1 MKAATRSY
9 RANESS
15 AKDLILTVWNVLDMN
30 LEQTASIVNA
40 FVDLLDDEE
49 KKQDILGSWKGFA
62 IEVCSFSRTRLGD
75 S

>member
-9 RANESS
+9 KTNESS

-62 IEVCSFSRTRLGD
+62 IEVHSFPRTGLSD